1 MSMQQAEYRVIVVG
15 QQHFDCATLRAT
27 LDTLNCADR
36 WQRSMAPDSERYI
49 LCRRCPIGR
58 QHHALHFGEQQAA
71 LQPVRAAVCVRCGR
85 PAVRMVEQTLCPS
98 CWNRGAEWRKGRN
111 ARGNVPIDY
120 VPPVPRRV
128 GIVGDDGATAWVLF
142 DGQHFP
148 EAMARAT
155 RAGLRLSQEQPGR
168 THWNSST
175 KQFEYRDEAGRVL
188 LDMEVDGQIE
198 YIAVDQ
204 LHPGE
209 QAAQVTMPTMLL
221 MPDDA
226 AVWLA
231 VSGEG
236 EALGADRHQLEF
248 GCARCQQGML
258 HGYQKQ
264 GEIRVECSAGCSRA

>member
-1 MSMQQAEYRVIVVG
+1 MSMQQTEYRVIVAG

-36 WQRSMAPDSERYI
+36 WLRAMAPDSERYI

-58 QHHALHFGEQQAA
+58 QHHALHFGEQQAV

-85 PAVRMVEQTLCPS
+85 PATRMVHAEICPS
-98 CWNRGAEWRKGRN
+98 CFNRFAEWKKGRN
-111 ARGNVPIDY
+111 ARGNTPIDY

-128 GIVGDDGATAWVLF
+128 GIVGDDGAPAWVLF
-142 DGQHFP
+142 EGQHFA
-148 EAMARAT
+148 ESMART
-155 RAGLRLSQEQPGR
+155 IRAGLRLSQEQPGR
-168 THWNSST
+168 SVWNAERQ
-175 KQFEYRDEAGRVL
+175 QFEYVDQDGHVLIALEIDGRL
-188 LDMEVDGQIE
+188 E
-198 YIAVDQ
+198 YISVDQ

-221 MPDDA
+221 TPGDA
-226 AVWLA
+226 AVWLT
-231 VSGEG
+231 VSGEA

-264 GEIRVECSAGCSRA
+264 GEIRVECSAGCC